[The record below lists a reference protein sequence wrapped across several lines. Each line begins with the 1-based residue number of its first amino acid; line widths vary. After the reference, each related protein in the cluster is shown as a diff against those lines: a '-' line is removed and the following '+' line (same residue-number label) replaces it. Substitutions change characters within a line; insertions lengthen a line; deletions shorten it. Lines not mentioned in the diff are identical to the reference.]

1 MIDEASFIV
10 RSRSAAIPVRLIPA
24 GFLIALLAVVL
35 FLLDGQWKAEYRIRG
50 RVLYEAQPV
59 TDGTVH
65 LEHMKSARTHSTSLD
80 DQGRFWIRLSAGRYR
95 VAVTPPVGPAGTFD
109 AAAIGESYLQVE
121 EIPELYWSPE
131 TSGFTLDVPGRSLD
145 VVLPME
151 AQVRRLS
158 SDGMFPDM
166 IQSP

>member
-1 MIDEASFIV
+1 M
-10 RSRSAAIPVRLIPA
+10 RSRSAAIPVRLVPA

-65 LEHMKSARTHSTSLD
+65 LEHMKSGRMHSTRLD
-80 DQGRFWIRLSAGRYR
+80 EQGRFWIQLSAGRYR

-109 AAAIGESYLQVE
+109 AEAVGESYLQVE
-121 EIPELYWSPE
+121 DIPELYWSPE
-131 TSGFTLDVPGRSLD
+131 TSGFILEVPGRSLD
-145 VVLPME
+145 VVLSMK
-151 AQVRRLS
+151 AQVRRLPP
-158 SDGMFPDM
+158 DGLFPD
-166 IQSP
+166 IIPLP